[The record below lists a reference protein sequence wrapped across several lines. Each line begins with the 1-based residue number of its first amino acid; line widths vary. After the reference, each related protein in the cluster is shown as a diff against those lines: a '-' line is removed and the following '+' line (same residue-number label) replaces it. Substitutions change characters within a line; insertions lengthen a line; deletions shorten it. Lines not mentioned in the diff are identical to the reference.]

1 MLPESHNSPDP
12 LTEILTSAPP
22 EAWVTAVNTA
32 SDIVR
37 DVLAPLTSTTA
48 GLGRLI
54 QAKFDGLIEVERVL
68 AADTLRRTNEK
79 ILATQAT
86 MKPDF
91 NPAVVLPSMEES
103 AWQMEEEMRD
113 LWANLLA
120 RELTV
125 GGIHPELPRVL
136 GRLTPEDAMELVEI
150 AQGARSFRFLSRARS
165 KPRGRP
171 WLIRKR
177 EPSLSH
183 EILRAAGLVE
193 RDDTGTKVTVLGRAL
208 LAAVAP
214 YNGKSN
220 DTEEN
225 ADEDEASDD

>member
-1 MLPESHNSPDP
+1 
-12 LTEILTSAPP
+12 
-22 EAWVTAVNTA
+22 
-32 SDIVR
+32 VR

-79 ILATQAT
+79 ILAAKAA

-103 AWQMEEEMRD
+103 ARQMEEEMRD
-113 LWANLLA
+113 LWANPLA

-136 GRLTPEDAMELVEI
+136 GRLTSEDAMVLVKI
-150 AQGARSFRFLSRARS
+150 SKYPPRSTIGSSSAGAAASVLRVFPLSRRLA
-165 KPRGRP
+165 
-171 WLIRKR
+171 
-177 EPSLSH
+177 PSINE
-183 EILRAAGLVE
+183 EILRAAGLIDRDE
-193 RDDTGTKVTVLGRAL
+193 RGSRVTVLGAAL

-214 YNGKSN
+214 YDGKSN
-220 DTEEN
+220 DVAEDAN
-225 ADEDEASDD
+225 QDEPSDD